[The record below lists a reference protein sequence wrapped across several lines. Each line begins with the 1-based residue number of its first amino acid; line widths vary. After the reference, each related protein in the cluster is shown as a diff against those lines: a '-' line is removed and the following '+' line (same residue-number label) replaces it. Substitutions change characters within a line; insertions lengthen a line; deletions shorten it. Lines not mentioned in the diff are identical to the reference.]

1 MSMELGR
8 LAQGNKYGVTH
19 TDCIDFIPHSHVPAN
34 AKCTY
39 ANFVA
44 DHRL

>member
-8 LAQGNKYGVTH
+8 LAQGNKYGVTS
-19 TDCIDFIPHSHVPAN
+19 TDCIDFIPHSDVSRD

-39 ANFVA
+39 VKTE
-44 DHRL
+44 R